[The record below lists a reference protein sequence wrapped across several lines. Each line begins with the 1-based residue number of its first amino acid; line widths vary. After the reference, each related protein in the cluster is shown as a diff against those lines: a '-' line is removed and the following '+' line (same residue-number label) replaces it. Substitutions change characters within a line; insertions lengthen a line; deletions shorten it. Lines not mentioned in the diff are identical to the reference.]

1 MELYNKVKAFG
12 GTMNGATVTGMN
24 EQAVEDMLES
34 GMNKDNKPLFEVLGT
49 VTNGKF
55 EYDPSLADDPQLNEL
70 MESVTGLYVKATEL
84 GGGQTITMTFAV
96 KTNGNKAG
104 NLYKNISNSWIA
116 GSQTLPLT
124 SNMVE
129 TQAISRRISGVV
141 WYDWNLN
148 GVRDTDIEKET
159 LLQGVTAT
167 LFRKTG
173 AGTYEICTADVTGV
187 PIAPVTTGADGAYS
201 FENLTAGDYI
211 VAFSGEALKPY
222 TSATVY
228 QLNKSND
235 SITNDGAE
243 ISELQAQGIDRGR
256 YAYFIRYS
264 VGSESMLLHSIAEM
278 GGVTLNNGAEAYDY
292 QDLGLI
298 IAGYELPATGGSGT
312 ILYTTGGLLLMALP
326 IVYGYRKKRRSER
339 RMK

>member
-1 MELYNKVKAFG
+1 
-12 GTMNGATVTGMN
+12 MNGTTVTGMN

-55 EYDPSLADDPQLNEL
+55 EYDPSLANDPQLNEL

-167 LFRKTG
+167 LFRETG

-187 PIAPVTTGADGAYS
+187 PHCP
-201 FENLTAGDYI
+201 
-211 VAFSGEALKPY
+211 
-222 TSATVY
+222 
-228 QLNKSND
+228 
-235 SITNDGAE
+235 
-243 ISELQAQGIDRGR
+243 R
-256 YAYFIRYS
+256 
-264 VGSESMLLHSIAEM
+264 H
-278 GGVTLNNGAEAYDY
+278 
-292 QDLGLI
+292 
-298 IAGYELPATGGSGT
+298 
-312 ILYTTGGLLLMALP
+312 
-326 IVYGYRKKRRSER
+326 YRSRRR
-339 RMK
+339 IFL